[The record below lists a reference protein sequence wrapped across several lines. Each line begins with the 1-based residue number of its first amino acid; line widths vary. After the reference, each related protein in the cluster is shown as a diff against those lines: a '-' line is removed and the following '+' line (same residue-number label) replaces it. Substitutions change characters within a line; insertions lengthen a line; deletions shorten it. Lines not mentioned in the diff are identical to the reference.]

1 MLTRS
6 TDDSRPHPAARAA
19 EAPPLVECTECARCC
34 TYVAV
39 GINAPTT
46 PRLATDVLWYLY
58 HESVYV
64 YRDDDGEWSVVF
76 ETRCRNL
83 GEDRRCGVYAERPH
97 ICRGFDNRSCEV
109 NAPSDEA
116 LTFREPARVPR
127 LARERRGRA
136 CTRRI
141 EAGFVPEPLRARPRA
156 QPREPGGRWPASRG
170 PEPWPTA
177 SRSWAS

>member
-1 MLTRS
+1 MTR
-6 TDDSRPHPAARAA
+6 ARFPLPVLPQ
-19 EAPPLVECTECARCC
+19 APPLVECTECARCC

-39 GINAPTT
+39 GVNAPTT

-83 GEDRRCGVYAERPH
+83 GADLRCGVYAERPH

-109 NAPSDEA
+109 NAPSDKA
-116 LTFREPARVPR
+116 LTFRAPAEFLAWLRATRPR
-127 LARERRGRA
+127 LHD
-136 CTRRI
+136 RI
-141 EAGFVPEPLRARPRA
+141 EAGFVPQPLRARPRA
-156 QPREPGGRWPASRG
+156 QSARARRAVARQSR
-170 PEPWPTA
+170 T
-177 SRSWAS
+177 

>member
-1 MLTRS
+1 MTR
-6 TDDSRPHPAARAA
+6 ARIPLPVLSQ
-19 EAPPLVECTECARCC
+19 APPLVECTECARCC

-83 GEDRRCGVYAERPH
+83 GVDRRCGVYAERPH

-109 NAPSDEA
+109 NAPSEKA
-116 LTFREPARVPR
+116 LTFREPAEFLDWLQKARPR
-127 LARERRGRA
+127 LHE
-136 CTRRI
+136 RI
-141 EAGFVPEPLRARPRA
+141 EAGFVPKPPQASPQVQSARARRA
-156 QPREPGGRWPASRG
+156 VARHSR
-170 PEPWPTA
+170 T
-177 SRSWAS
+177 